1 MFRFFKIKKWFL
13 WSWLGSFLILFSLWV
28 QVKIDVK
35 INEWFG
41 KFYDMIQKALGSPNS
56 ITIDEYWD
64 SLFSFITLAGM
75 YVGLYVI
82 ISYFTAHYLFRWRT
96 AMVDWYHSV
105 YNTARTIEGAAQRV
119 QEDTVKFARIMESL
133 GTSLVESIMV
143 LIQFIPILFGL
154 SLGIPIYFFGDWQ
167 YGLITGALVWTLGG
181 TIFLIGL
188 GWVLRLVGVEYD
200 LQKKE
205 AAYRKILVIAEDD
218 QFVRPKTIDELFIDV
233 KQIHFLSYLRYLYFN
248 IGRMAYLQA
257 NVLSAYVFL
266 APAIVAG
273 VVTLGVMQQIIRAF
287 GRVEGSMQYLLKAW
301 PTIIE
306 LASVY
311 KRLREFEK
319 QIILNG
325 GDDKALVEN
334 EKS

>member
-1 MFRFFKIKKWFL
+1 MFRFFKLKKWL
-13 WSWLGSFLILFSLWV
+13 IWSWLGSFVILSSLWI

-41 KFYDMIQKALGSPNS
+41 VFYDMIQKALATPNA
-56 ITIDEYWD
+56 ITIEEYWA
-64 SLFSFITLAGM
+64 SLASFITLAGM
-75 YVGLYVI
+75 YIALYVA
-82 ISYFTAHYLFRWRT
+82 ISFFTAHYLFRWRT
-96 AMVDWYHSV
+96 SMVEWYHSV
-105 YNTARTIEGAAQRV
+105 YDKAGKIEGASQRV
-119 QEDTVKFARIMESL
+119 QEDTSKFTRIMESL
-133 GTSLVESIMV
+133 GTSFIESVMV
-143 LIQFIPILFGL
+143 LIQFVPILLGL
-154 SLGIPIYFFGDWQ
+154 SIGIPIFFFGDWQ
-167 YGLITGALVWTLGG
+167 YGLITGALLWTLGG

-188 GWVLRLVGVEYD
+188 GWLLRLVGVEYD

-218 QFVRPKTIDELFIDV
+218 ENIRPKTINELFLDV
-233 KQIHFLSYLRYLYFN
+233 RSIHFLSYVRYLYFN
-248 IGRMAYLQA
+248 VGRMAYLQA

-311 KRLREFEK
+311 KRLREFES
-319 QIILNG
+319 QINE
-325 GDDKALVEN
+325 VEEIDN
-334 EKS
+334 KI